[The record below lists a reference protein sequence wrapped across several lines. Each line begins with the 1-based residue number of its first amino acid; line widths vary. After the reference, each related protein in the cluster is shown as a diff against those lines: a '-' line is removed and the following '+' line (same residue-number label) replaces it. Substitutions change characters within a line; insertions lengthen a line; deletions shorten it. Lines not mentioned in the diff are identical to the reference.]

1 MSSNDKTYVRL
12 SLNYKY
18 QNENPINLDSISNT
32 NIFQSQT
39 LDMMYKMIA
48 KAISK
53 KGPVGAKVTDYL
65 NFYSLASKV
74 RYEPGSRV
82 NLTDKHVPSAAKT
95 RR

>member
-1 MSSNDKTYVRL
+1 
-12 SLNYKY
+12 
-18 QNENPINLDSISNT
+18 
-32 NIFQSQT
+32 
-39 LDMMYKMIA
+39 MMYKMIA
-48 KAISK
+48 KAIFK

-95 RR
+95 RRLVQYYSN